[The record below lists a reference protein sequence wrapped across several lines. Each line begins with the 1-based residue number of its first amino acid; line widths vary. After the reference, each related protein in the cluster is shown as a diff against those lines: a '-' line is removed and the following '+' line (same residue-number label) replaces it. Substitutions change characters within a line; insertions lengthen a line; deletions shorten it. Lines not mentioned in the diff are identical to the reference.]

1 MPPICINSTQNHQ
14 SWPTQDDTLGLSL
27 TLTSQELST
36 DRTPEIPIKSCQ
48 IELISLIFN
57 SDLPG
62 LDVFM
67 ETYPT
72 LLPEII
78 NLFDFR
84 GNTPL
89 SLAVKLANIEEED
102 SMKGIVLR

>member
-1 MPPICINSTQNHQ
+1 MPPIRISPTQNQQ
-14 SWPTQDDTLGLSL
+14 SWATQDDTLGLSL
-27 TLTSQELST
+27 TLASQGFSS
-36 DRTPEIPIKSCQ
+36 DRKPEISIKSCQ

-62 LDVFM
+62 LELFM
-67 ETYPT
+67 QRHPT
-72 LLPEII
+72 FLPEII

-89 SLAVKLANIEEED
+89 SLAVKLANLEEED
-102 SMKGIVLR
+102 SMKGIVLA